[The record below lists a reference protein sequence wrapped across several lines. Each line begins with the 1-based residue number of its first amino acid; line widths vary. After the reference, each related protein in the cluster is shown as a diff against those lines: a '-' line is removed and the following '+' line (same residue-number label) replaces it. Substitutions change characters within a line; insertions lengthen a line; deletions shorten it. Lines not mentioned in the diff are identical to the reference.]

1 MPEYYEVPDNSE
13 DSVRGLEDKEAVL
26 FLYSK
31 LSTSEREFLNMRY
44 AMQMKDAEVA
54 ETMGLPVKTVNKR
67 YQRLLVKCREILEN
81 R

>member
-1 MPEYYEVPDNSE
+1 
-13 DSVRGLEDKEAVL
+13 
-26 FLYSK
+26 
-31 LSTSEREFLNMRY
+31 MRY